1 MKKPLLAAILAMSGL
16 PLLAGP
22 LFDGNGF
29 AFGPRDCLRFS
40 PMVSVGAFWETN
52 ARDTSHDTKAGG
64 GWRVQ
69 PSFSLSYA
77 GKEGVKDLGSF
88 SLSGFYSMERGFD
101 SDNAQDSDSY
111 GLSISTRRKITRNL
125 TFSASASY
133 SRSEND
139 EFYGDTWN
147 DYGIPRIDENRSE
160 SYNANAAIGY
170 QGDKWRWSA
179 GLGWSRTKQLDG
191 YKNES
196 DSYSLSLTAGRAVF
210 ARHYWNLSFSTTWDD
225 ADENS
230 QAYYIRTG
238 MSGSI
243 SQKLTYSTLVGV
255 GIYDYSG
262 YEDDT
267 AFGPSYDV
275 SVAYKINRTFAAS
288 LALSSQ
294 FEPEYDGNQQDY
306 YIWSNRLTG
315 AINAQW
321 SERWSSRLNVAWS
334 YEEHQGNNN
343 EADYDRT
350 YIQTSLS
357 TSYVLNRFTSLYG
370 TVSWKNDMY
379 SDGDD
384 TDDLRLDIGLSFHL

>member
-29 AFGPRDCLRFS
+29 AFGPRDCLHFS
-40 PMVSVGAFWETN
+40 PSVSVGAFWETN
-52 ARDTSHDTKAGG
+52 ARNTSHDTESGG

-77 GKEGVKDLGSF
+77 GKEGVKDIGSF

-101 SDNAQDSDSY
+101 SDNGQDSDSY
-111 GLSISTRRKITRNL
+111 GLSISTRRKLARNL

-147 DYGIPRIDENRSE
+147 DYGIPRVDENRSE
-160 SYNANAAIGY
+160 SYNANAALGY

-179 GLGWSRTKQLDG
+179 GLGWSRSKQLDG

-210 ARHYWNLSFSTTWDD
+210 ARHYWNLSFSTSWDD
-225 ADENS
+225 ADDNS

-243 SQKLTYSTLVGV
+243 SKKLTYNALVGV

-288 LALSSQ
+288 WPSARSSSRSMMATSR
-294 FEPEYDGNQQDY
+294 
-306 YIWSNRLTG
+306 ITTSG
-315 AINAQW
+315 AIASLVQ
-321 SERWSSRLNVAWS
+321 STPSGPSAGVRASMSPGVTKITKATATRPITTAPTSRPRSAPPMSSTASPRSMARSPGRTICIPMVMTRTTSAW
-334 YEEHQGNNN
+334 
-343 EADYDRT
+343 T
-350 YIQTSLS
+350 L
-357 TSYVLNRFTSLYG
+357 V
-370 TVSWKNDMY
+370 
-379 SDGDD
+379 
-384 TDDLRLDIGLSFHL
+384 